1 MTKKDL
7 SITSIRDHA
16 AGVTNPR
23 SPHWPIVEKTFLSQ
37 HPVCEV
43 CGTKNK
49 LNVHHKKPFHLF
61 PELELDPNNLITLC
75 MEKQC
80 HILIGHGDN
89 FKDYNPNVESD
100 VQRLKQNISLFEEVS
115 KNAKLHRLSE

>member
-1 MTKKDL
+1 MIKKDL
-7 SITSIRDHA
+7 SITSDRDHE
-16 AGVTNPR
+16 AGISHPR
-23 SPHWPIVEKTFLSQ
+23 STHWPEVERKFLSE

-61 PELELDPNNLITLC
+61 PELELDPTNLITLC
-75 MEKQC
+75 MEKEC

-89 FKDYNPNVESD
+89 FKDYNPNVEED
-100 VQRLKQNISLFEEVS
+100 VAKLKQNINLFEEVA